1 MSDKIL
7 FVDDEP
13 LVLESLSRALRGRYT
28 LSTATS
34 GAAGLD
40 LISDS
45 IAQNDPFAVVVS
57 DMRMPGMDGVE
68 FLARVSLVL
77 PDAITMILSGQADLE
92 QTIKVVNT
100 ANLFRFLTKPCSAES
115 LRRNLDHGLRQYE
128 LVRAERELLERTL
141 GGAVTVLTQ
150 VLSMASPAA
159 SRRTAQMQAMTAS
172 VTEQLGLQSD
182 WRLPIAAMLS
192 HIGCIAVP
200 GPVLEKLE
208 TTGHLDPHEQAMF
221 DAHPAQGR
229 QLLAQIPRL
238 GDIAEWIGNLP
249 TSYDAGS
256 HDAGP
261 HARGASA
268 PVETG
273 GRPVDEGAQV
283 IEAVGRFL
291 VRHTAGDH
299 TRTIIKDFTAED
311 RYPTRLVE
319 ALLDAAAALQPF
331 GTNREVTV
339 KELVTGMVFQEDV
352 HTTSGQILIRRGER
366 VTPPL
371 ATRLANFA
379 ATVGVAEPIK
389 VLITSLHH

>member
-1 MSDKIL
+1 MGDKIL

-13 LVLESLSRALRGRYT
+13 LVLESLSRALRGRYH
-28 LSTATS
+28 LSVATS

-40 LISDS
+40 LITDS
-45 IAQNDPFAVVVS
+45 LTQNEPFAVVVS

-92 QTIKVVNT
+92 QTIKVVNS

-159 SRRTAQMQAMTAS
+159 SRRTAQMRAMTAS
-172 VTEQLGLQSD
+172 VSEQLGLQSD

-208 TTGHLDPHEQAMF
+208 TTGHLDSHERAMF

-249 TSYDAGS
+249 TSYDPGT
-256 HDAGP
+256 H
-261 HARGASA
+261 RA
-268 PVETG
+268 PTPLATSS
-273 GRPVDEGAQV
+273 RPVDDGAQI

-291 VRHTAGDH
+291 VRHTAGDD
-299 TRTIIKDFTAED
+299 TRTIIKDFTADE
-311 RYPTRLVE
+311 RYPARLVE
-319 ALLDAAAALQPF
+319 ALLEAAAALQPF

-339 KELVTGMVFQEDV
+339 KELATGMIFQEDV
-352 HTTSGQILIRRGER
+352 RTSSGQILIRRGER

-389 VLITSLHH
+389 VLVAGDRSHPVR

>member
-1 MSDKIL
+1 MGDKIL

-13 LVLESLSRALRGRYT
+13 LVLESLSRALRGRYH
-28 LSTATS
+28 LSVATS

-40 LISDS
+40 LITDS
-45 IAQNDPFAVVVS
+45 LTQNEPFAVVVS

-92 QTIKVVNT
+92 QTIKVVNS

-159 SRRTAQMQAMTAS
+159 SRRTAQMRAMTAS

-208 TTGHLDPHEQAMF
+208 TTGHLDSHERAMF

-249 TSYDAGS
+249 TSYDPGT
-256 HDAGP
+256 H
-261 HARGASA
+261 RA
-268 PVETG
+268 PTPLATSS
-273 GRPVDEGAQV
+273 RPVDDGAQI

-291 VRHTAGDH
+291 VRHTAGDD
-299 TRTIIKDFTAED
+299 TRTIIKDFTADE
-311 RYPTRLVE
+311 RYPARLVE
-319 ALLDAAAALQPF
+319 ALLEAAAALQPF

-339 KELVTGMVFQEDV
+339 KELATGMIFQEDV
-352 HTTSGQILIRRGER
+352 RTSSGQILIRRGER

-389 VLITSLHH
+389 VLVAGDRSHPVR